1 MRTDDPNV
9 LVQTYFKNTFGHVL
23 TASVNSEGI
32 YVGQVV
38 DTHVTNPAVAVGY
51 MRVTIPLLSGSDIL
65 PEIVYPG
72 NVAPPNGT
80 TVNLGF
86 SRNGQLVA
94 LSFVGWSA
102 SSGSSGPTGPTG
114 ATGATGATGPQ
125 GPGGVLGFYGSFYD
139 TTTQSVGSANTPT
152 AMTFNTT
159 AENNGVFITS
169 SSHILFANAGT
180 YNVQFSAQL
189 TQTDNSNDNVQ
200 IWLRKNGSD
209 LTETNTTVT
218 MDKQNSDK
226 VASWNFV
233 LTVAAND
240 YLQLMWESNST
251 SVTLL
256 AQSAGSNYPATPS
269 IILTVQQ
276 VMYTQLGPSGAT
288 GPAGVTGAT
297 GATGP
302 TGPTG
307 ATGPTDVYVSSGV
320 APPNQNYLWLDTS
333 ATGAGTQ
340 GPTGPTG
347 PSGPTGV
354 TGPTGP
360 SGTAGASGAP
370 GPAGPTGATGVTGAT
385 GPSGGPTGVTGPSG
399 ATGPTGPTGPTG
411 VTGPPGFIYSA
422 TDPGVA
428 YHSTVWIDTS
438 TSGSSLTGLGYGSTT
453 STTSNTIGTGY
464 LTFAVSNTGAFL
476 LGNRVRVAYA
486 TTPANYVEGVITS
499 LTKNSSITVYVDTYS
514 GSGTYTSW
522 NFGIAGQVGPVGTT
536 GATGPV
542 GSNGA
547 TGVTGPVG
555 TTGATGATGVAGA
568 SPSITSSTV
577 LVMTSNNALSSSG
590 GTLTNWAYPS
600 KPSGATNDYDRSNI
614 TTNGTNFTVG
624 TGGYYRI
631 TMTFTTTTTA
641 ATNVGLQLKYSSG
654 GFIDTLANYSTTSG
668 ITSAWTI
675 TVTAYLSSGMVFNI
689 PYTASNSSTTL
700 KGNSLPGGGATNTNG
715 CSVIFDYLGS

>member
-94 LSFVGWSA
+94 LSFVGWS
-102 SSGSSGPTGPTG
+102 
-114 ATGATGATGPQ
+114 
-125 GPGGVLGFYGSFYD
+125 
-139 TTTQSVGSANTPT
+139 
-152 AMTFNTT
+152 
-159 AENNGVFITS
+159 
-169 SSHILFANAGT
+169 
-180 YNVQFSAQL
+180 
-189 TQTDNSNDNVQ
+189 
-200 IWLRKNGSD
+200 
-209 LTETNTTVT
+209 
-218 MDKQNSDK
+218 
-226 VASWNFV
+226 
-233 LTVAAND
+233 
-240 YLQLMWESNST
+240 
-251 SVTLL
+251 
-256 AQSAGSNYPATPS
+256 
-269 IILTVQQ
+269 
-276 VMYTQLGPSGAT
+276 
-288 GPAGVTGAT
+288 
-297 GATGP
+297 
-302 TGPTG
+302 
-307 ATGPTDVYVSSGV
+307 VSS
-320 APPNQNYLWLDTS
+320 
-333 ATGAGTQ
+333 
-340 GPTGPTG
+340 
-347 PSGPTGV
+347 
-354 TGPTGP
+354 
-360 SGTAGASGAP
+360 
-370 GPAGPTGATGVTGAT
+370 
-385 GPSGGPTGVTGPSG
+385 
-399 ATGPTGPTGPTG
+399 GPTGPTGPTG

-486 TTPANYVEGVITS
+486 TTPANYVEGIIVS
-499 LTKNSSITVYVDTYS
+499 LTENSSIAVYVDTYG

-542 GSNGA
+542 GPNGA

-555 TTGATGATGVAGA
+555 TTGSTGATGVAGA

-654 GFIDTLANYSTTSG
+654 GFIYTLANYSTTSG

-715 CSVIFDYLGS
+715 CSVVFDYLGS